1 VTQKIDLAELDKH
14 RTYLLKFAT
23 LQIREAHFAEELVQD
38 TFLAALTAAER
49 FAGGS
54 SVRTWLTSILLHKIA
69 DHRRKAGREISIE
82 AHQGEDGTD
91 GIEDLF
97 RENGRYVEMPELWRT
112 PEQALTERRFFEVLE
127 RCIQG
132 LSETAARVFL
142 LRELMGF
149 GIEEICKELS
159 VSTTNCSVHLHRARV
174 RLRACLEKRW
184 FAA

>member
-1 VTQKIDLAELDKH
+1 VTAKIDLAELNEH
-14 RTYLLKFAT
+14 RPYLLKFAM
-23 LQIREAHFAEELVQD
+23 LQVRDTHLAEELVQD
-38 TFLAALTAAER
+38 AFLAALTAAER

-82 AHQGEDGTD
+82 AHQGENGSD
-91 GIEDLF
+91 GIEALF
-97 RENGRYVEMPELWRT
+97 QENGRYVEMPELWRT

-127 RCIQG
+127 HCIQG

-142 LRELMGF
+142 LRELMGL
-149 GIEEICKELS
+149 GIQEICNELS
-159 VSTTNCSVHLHRARV
+159 VSATNCSVHLHRARM